1 MDKNIINVTDQNF
14 KAEVLESDL
23 PVLVDF
29 WAPWCAPCRMIAP
42 VVEQLANEFSGKLK
56 VAKLNTD
63 ENFETATKYGIMSIP
78 TLAIFVGGEVVDGV
92 VGAVPKQVLNDKIKS
107 VLSKFASKFN

>member
-1 MDKNIINVTDQNF
+1 MDKNIKNVTDQNF
-14 KAEVLESDL
+14 QKEVLESEV

-42 VVEQLANEFSGKLK
+42 IVEQLAGEYAGKLK
-56 VAKLNTD
+56 VVKLNTD

-78 TLAIFVGGEVVDGV
+78 TLAIFLGGEVVDGV
-92 VGAVPKQVLNDKIKS
+92 VGAVPKQILQSKINS
-107 VLSKFASKFN
+107 ILSKMNVKIN

>member
-107 VLSKFASKFN
+107 ILSKFASKFN